1 MADLGHQLTD
11 KKLDKLEKKIA
22 KEYKTAVKEMEQKYK
37 DYAKQTEKA
46 RKVQEKLYQAGE
58 ISFDDYVNWQVT
70 HELTGSR
77 WEQMK
82 DVLAADMV
90 HANDIAKGIIKGE
103 MPDIFALN
111 CNYETY
117 SIEHGAGI
125 DTSFVLYNHDTAMY
139 LLGDQRQLMPKPSP
153 KKAAEIAANKD
164 MQWNK
169 QKIQSAVL
177 QGVLQGESPYEVAE
191 RLQQVGQMNYN
202 SAVRYARTM
211 GTSAQNAGRYEAFHR
226 AKNLG
231 VDLTIEWSATLDH
244 RTRHS
249 HRNMHGQRHEVDE
262 PFIIIDGGKQYTIYY
277 PADCTGASTAPQK
290 EIWNCRCTLLSWVKG
305 YEGDTVKESPKIK
318 DMTFEEWQ
326 NGKKNASPPSGVVT
340 QEPAKPTTPQV
351 PIDTRFTEARKNAAK
366 YYYDRNE
373 ADKYFRPILD
383 ENWDDMSEWEKYATW
398 EYTHN
403 SNPINKSLS
412 GYHESWS
419 RSNFIGV
426 ANTDWGHEN
435 RYRGFDHTPFRTK
448 FGDAD
453 GHVQYHKVNTSL
465 TTAIE
470 KNAMR
475 DDVWLF
481 RGGGSGSL
489 AGLLE
494 NGGFNY
500 DDVQRVIEY
509 GTDAEKEKL
518 KQAII
523 GKEFQEHS
531 FLSTGVAKDAGFT
544 HKPVKYEIYAPK
556 GTKGIYAEPQSYYG
570 GTIGMKEKIYEKGHS
585 WSGNVGSEAE
595 VILQRGTTY
604 RITDIEFTY
613 TGANVKMEVVNQPN
627 YFVFGDEDTFNNGAT
642 RHLR

>member
-11 KKLDKLEKKIA
+11 KKLDNLEKKIA

-277 PADCTGASTAPQK
+277 PADCTGASNAPQK

-305 YEGDTVKESPKIK
+305 YEGDTVKESPALK
-318 DMTFEEWQ
+318 DMSFEEWQ
-326 NGKKNASPPSGVVT
+326 GKKAQQQEQKPQEPTMT
-340 QEPAKPTTPQV
+340 QEERNKILNESFVMKQLSKSGIQRLEVSKLDKPL
-351 PIDTRFTEARKNAAK
+351 TEEEIIQK
-366 YYYDRNE
+366 
-373 ADKYFRPILD
+373 LCGGD
-383 ENWDDMSEWEKYATW
+383 ETAGSCA
-398 EYTHN
+398 
-403 SNPINKSLS
+403 SLS
-412 GYHESWS
+412 LAYA
-419 RSNFIGV
+419 
-426 ANTDWGHEN
+426 ANRH
-435 RYRGFDHTPFRTK
+435 GFDVT
-448 FGDAD
+448 D
-453 GHVQYHKVNTSL
+453 
-465 TTAIE
+465 
-470 KNAMR
+470 
-475 DDVWLF
+475 F
-481 RGGGSGSL
+481 RGGKSQDYISWLTNSIIGKKGIVDTGYKEIQVATSMLDKIEDGKEYILS
-489 AGLLE
+489 AGKHAAIVRNVGGVKEYLELQDQTGAWYPLHEKALLNRFGCRKSYSKDSFTGE
-494 NGGFNY
+494 KRMFDCY
-500 DDVQRVIEY
+500 L
-509 GTDAEKEKL
+509 TDIEKL
-518 KQAII
+518 KGDPVFEEVLPYINTQAS
-523 GKEFQEHS
+523 KQ
-531 FLSTGVAKDAGFT
+531 K
-544 HKPVKYEIYAPK
+544 
-556 GTKGIYAEPQSYYG
+556 KGIYGYA
-570 GTIGMKEKIYEKGHS
+570 K
-585 WSGNVGSEAE
+585 
-595 VILQRGTTY
+595 
-604 RITDIEFTY
+604 
-613 TGANVKMEVVNQPN
+613 
-627 YFVFGDEDTFNNGAT
+627 
-642 RHLR
+642 